1 MKSFFDYE
9 KPELA
14 PMFDPPFRATQI
26 YRAVYQRSFDDFALM
41 TDLPKAS
48 RASFSGE
55 WNIKLP
61 SVHRRFDSIDGTRR
75 YLVRLQDDEL
85 AETVYIP
92 EESRDT
98 ICISSQI
105 GCALA
110 CTFCL
115 TGQLGLT
122 RHLSAGEI
130 VTQALV
136 AQRENLVPRPR
147 PSPGAPSPEASPCR
161 ARASRARRPLPGG
174 EAFNIVLM
182 GMGEPLHNYDNVMKA
197 IRILHDKD
205 GLNMSM
211 SRITLSTAGLLPAI
225 ERLAAEPMIPNLAI
239 SLTGATNEKRNELMP
254 INRRYPIEQ
263 LLDAVRRFPLKHRQR
278 VTFEYVLLGGV
289 TDAPE
294 DALHLVKLLK
304 GIRAKVNLIPFN
316 EAEEL
321 SYRRPLD
328 AAIERFQQVLIEN
341 NISAFV
347 RKNRGNDI
355 SAACGQ
361 LKKKWAD
368 EPQRVS
374 CSR

>member
-1 MKSFFDYE
+1 MKSFFHYE
-9 KPELA
+9 KPGLA
-14 PMFDPPFRATQI
+14 LILDPAFRATQI
-26 YRAVYQRSFDDFALM
+26 YKAVYQRSFDDFALM

-130 VTQALV
+130 VTQALI
-136 AQRENLVPRPR
+136 AQRENISER
-147 PSPGAPSPEASPCR
+147 G
-161 ARASRARRPLPGG
+161 
-174 EAFNIVLM
+174 FNIVLM
-182 GMGEPLHNYDNVMKA
+182 GMGEPLHNYDSVMKA
-197 IRILHDKD
+197 IRILHDED

-211 SRITLSTAGLLPAI
+211 SRITLSTAGLLPGI
-225 ERLAAEPMIPNLAI
+225 ERLADEPMIPNLAI

-254 INRRYPIEQ
+254 INRKYPIEQ
-263 LLDAVRRFPLKHRQR
+263 LLDTVRRFPLKHRQR
-278 VTFEYVLLGGV
+278 VTFEYVLLKGV
-289 TDAPE
+289 TDSTD
-294 DALHLVKLLK
+294 DALNLVKLLK
-304 GIRAKVNLIPFN
+304 GLRAKVNLIPLN
-316 EAEEL
+316 EADEL
-321 SYRRPLD
+321 RYRRPPD
-328 AAIERFQQVLIEN
+328 AAVERFQQVLADHN
-341 NISAFV
+341 FSAFV

-361 LKKKWAD
+361 LAKMG
-368 EPQRVS
+368 S
-374 CSR
+374 

>member
-1 MKSFFDYE
+1 MKFLFDFE
-9 KPELA
+9 RPDLA
-14 PMFDPPFRATQI
+14 AVMQPSFRATQI
-26 YRAVYQRSFDDFALM
+26 YKSVYQHWLDDFDSM
-41 TDLPKAS
+41 TDLPKPLRSSLA
-48 RASFSGE
+48 GE
-55 WNIKLP
+55 WDIKLP
-61 SVHRRFDSIDGTRR
+61 EVHRRFDSSDGTRR
-75 YLVRLQDDEL
+75 YLIRLADGEF
-85 AETVYIP
+85 AETVFIP
-92 EESRDT
+92 EESRST

-130 VTQALV
+130 VSQVLV
-136 AQRENLVPRPR
+136 AQRDNLSFETRD
-147 PSPGAPSPEASPCR
+147 S
-161 ARASRARRPLPGG
+161 
-174 EAFNIVLM
+174 FNIVLM

-197 IRILHDKD
+197 LRILHDGH

-225 ERLAAEPMIPNLAI
+225 ERLAAEPTIPNLAI

-254 INRRYPIEQ
+254 INRKYPIEQ

-278 VTFEYVLLGGV
+278 VTFEYVLLRGV
-289 TDAPE
+289 TDSPE
-294 DALHLVKLLK
+294 DALDLVKQLR
-304 GIRAKVNLIPFN
+304 GTRAKVNLIPLN

-321 SYRRPLD
+321 GYRRPPD
-328 AAIERFQQVLIEN
+328 SAVERFQQILIDN

-347 RKNRGNDI
+347 RRNRGNDI

-361 LKKKWAD
+361 LKKKWAT
-368 EPQRVS
+368 
-374 CSR
+374 

>member
-9 KPELA
+9 KTELA
-14 PMFDPPFRATQI
+14 SIFDPPFRATQI
-26 YRAVYQRSFDDFALM
+26 YKAVYQRSFDDFALM

-75 YLVRLQDDEL
+75 YLVRLEDDEL

-92 EESRDT
+92 EEGRDT

-110 CTFCL
+110 CKFCL

-136 AQRENLVPRPR
+136 AQRENI
-147 PSPGAPSPEASPCR
+147 S
-161 ARASRARRPLPGG
+161 SRG
-174 EAFNIVLM
+174 FNIVLM

-225 ERLAAEPMIPNLAI
+225 ERLASEPMIPNLAI

-278 VTFEYVLLGGV
+278 VTFEYVLLRGV

-294 DALHLVKLLK
+294 DALHLVKLLN
-304 GIRAKVNLIPFN
+304 GIRAKVNLIPLN

-321 SYRRPLD
+321 CYRRPSD

-368 EPQRVS
+368 EPQKVS

>member
-14 PMFDPPFRATQI
+14 SIFDPPFRATQI
-26 YRAVYQRSFDDFALM
+26 YKAVYQRSFDDFALM

-136 AQRENLVPRPR
+136 AQRENI
-147 PSPGAPSPEASPCR
+147 S
-161 ARASRARRPLPGG
+161 SRG
-174 EAFNIVLM
+174 FNIVLM

-278 VTFEYVLLGGV
+278 VTFEYVLLRGV

-321 SYRRPLD
+321 SYRRPSD
-328 AAIERFQQVLIEN
+328 AAIERFQQILIEN

>member
-1 MKSFFDYE
+1 MKFFFDYE
-9 KPELA
+9 RPELA
-14 PMFDPPFRATQI
+14 AIFDPPFRATQI
-26 YRAVYQRSFDDFALM
+26 YKSVYQRSFDTFALM
-41 TDLPKAS
+41 TDLPKS
-48 RASFSGE
+48 LRAALAEE
-55 WNIKLP
+55 WDIKLP
-61 SVHRRFDSIDGTRR
+61 VVHRRFDSTDGTRR
-75 YLVRLQDDEL
+75 YLVRLSDGEL

-92 EESRDT
+92 EENRDT

-115 TGQLGLT
+115 TGQIGLT

-130 VTQALV
+130 ASQALV
-136 AQRENLVPRPR
+136 AQRENI
-147 PSPGAPSPEASPCR
+147 SSQG
-161 ARASRARRPLPGG
+161 
-174 EAFNIVLM
+174 FNIVLM

-197 IRILHDKD
+197 IRILHDED

-225 ERLAAEPMIPNLAI
+225 ERLAAEPTIPNLAI
-239 SLTGATNEKRNELMP
+239 SLTGATNEKRNRLMP

-263 LLDAVRRFPLKHRQR
+263 LIDAVRRFPLKHRQR
-278 VTFEYVLLGGV
+278 VTFEYVLLRGV

-304 GIRAKVNLIPFN
+304 DIRAKVNLIPFN

-321 SYRRPLD
+321 SYRRPSD
-328 AAIERFQQVLIEN
+328 AAIAQFQQVLVDHH
-341 NISAFV
+341 ISAFV
-347 RKNRGNDI
+347 RRNRGNDI

-368 EPQRVS
+368 VIPS
-374 CSR
+374 

>member
-1 MKSFFDYE
+1 MKFFFDYE
-9 KPELA
+9 KTELA
-14 PMFDPPFRATQI
+14 SIFDPPFRATQI
-26 YRAVYQRSFDDFALM
+26 YKGVYQRSFDDFELM
-41 TDLPKAS
+41 TDLPKPS
-48 RASFSGE
+48 RASFSEE

-61 SVHRRFDSIDGTRR
+61 SVHRRFDSIDETRR
-75 YLVRLQDDEL
+75 YLVRLEDGEL

-92 EESRDT
+92 EENRDT

-122 RHLSAGEI
+122 RILTPGEI
-130 VTQALV
+130 VTQALI
-136 AQRENLVPRPR
+136 AQRENT
-147 PSPGAPSPEASPCR
+147 S
-161 ARASRARRPLPGG
+161 SRG
-174 EAFNIVLM
+174 FNIVLM

-197 IRILHDKD
+197 IRILHDED

-225 ERLAAEPMIPNLAI
+225 ERLAGEPMIPNLAI

-254 INRRYPIEQ
+254 INRRYPIGQ
-263 LLDAVRRFPLKHRQR
+263 LLDAIRRFPLKHRQR
-278 VTFEYVLLGGV
+278 VTFEYVLLRGI

-321 SYRRPLD
+321 NYRRPPD
-328 AAIERFQQVLIEN
+328 AVVERFQQILIHH

-361 LKKKWAD
+361 LNKKWAD
-368 EPQRVS
+368 EPQNVS
-374 CSR
+374 FSH

>member
-14 PMFDPPFRATQI
+14 SIFDPPFRATQI

-136 AQRENLVPRPR
+136 AQRENI
-147 PSPGAPSPEASPCR
+147 S
-161 ARASRARRPLPGG
+161 SRG
-174 EAFNIVLM
+174 FNIVLM

-374 CSR
+374 CSH

>member
-14 PMFDPPFRATQI
+14 SIFDPPFRSTQI
-26 YRAVYQRSFDDFALM
+26 YKAVYQRSFDDFALM

-136 AQRENLVPRPR
+136 AHRENI
-147 PSPGAPSPEASPCR
+147 S
-161 ARASRARRPLPGG
+161 SRG
-174 EAFNIVLM
+174 FNIVLM

-205 GLNMSM
+205 GMNMSM

-225 ERLAAEPMIPNLAI
+225 ERLAAEPIIPNLAI

-278 VTFEYVLLGGV
+278 VTFEYVLLRGV

-321 SYRRPLD
+321 SYRLPSD

-368 EPQRVS
+368 EPQRIS

>member
-1 MKSFFDYE
+1 MKFFFDYE
-9 KPELA
+9 KSELA
-14 PMFDPPFRATQI
+14 SIFDPSFRATQL
-26 YRAVYQRSFDDFALM
+26 YKSVYQRSFDNFDLM
-41 TDLPKAS
+41 TDFPKALRS
-48 RASFSGE
+48 SLPEE
-55 WNIKLP
+55 WDIKLP
-61 SVHRRFDSIDGTRR
+61 AVHRRFDSADGTRR
-75 YLVRLQDDEL
+75 YLVRLSDGEL

-92 EESRDT
+92 EENRDT
-98 ICISSQI
+98 ICISSQV

-122 RHLSAGEI
+122 RHLTAGEI
-130 VTQALV
+130 VTQALI
-136 AQRENLVPRPR
+136 AQRENIETE
-147 PSPGAPSPEASPCR
+147 G
-161 ARASRARRPLPGG
+161 
-174 EAFNIVLM
+174 FNIVLM

-197 IRILHDKD
+197 IRILHDPD
-205 GLNMSM
+205 GMNMSM

-254 INRRYPIEQ
+254 INRRYPLE
-263 LLDAVRRFPLKHRQR
+263 LLLEAVRRFPLKHRQR
-278 VTFEYVLLGGV
+278 VTFEYVLLRGI
-289 TDAPE
+289 TDSPE

-321 SYRRPLD
+321 EYRRPSD
-328 AAIERFQQVLIEN
+328 AVVAQFQQILADH

-368 EPQRVS
+368 NPLPLGEGGVRVS
-374 CSR
+374 G